1 MRILNTEQFN
11 EKLNIQPVS
20 ADRLRSVG
28 SARDM
33 VKQKLY
39 RKLSKLKS
47 PFFGSM
53 TNTRLKIRLTE
64 NELNLL
70 NEIVESESESGRFS
84 DILSGMIKAHLPFQF
99 GKNEMMLP
107 VWNAMLDIFDGVL
120 DDKITPNLAMTL
132 IIKKE

>member
-1 MRILNTEQFN
+1 MRILNIEQFN

-28 SARDM
+28 STRDM
-33 VKQKLY
+33 LKQKLY

-70 NEIVESESESGRFS
+70 NEIVESKSGRFS
-84 DILSGMIKAHLPFQF
+84 NILSGMIKAHLPFQF
-99 GKNEMMLP
+99 GENEMMLP

>member
-20 ADRLRSVG
+20 TDRLRSVG
-28 SARDM
+28 STRDM

-70 NEIVESESESGRFS
+70 NEIVESESGRFS
-84 DILSGMIKAHLPFQF
+84 NILSGMIKAHLPFQF
-99 GKNEMMLP
+99 GENEMMLP